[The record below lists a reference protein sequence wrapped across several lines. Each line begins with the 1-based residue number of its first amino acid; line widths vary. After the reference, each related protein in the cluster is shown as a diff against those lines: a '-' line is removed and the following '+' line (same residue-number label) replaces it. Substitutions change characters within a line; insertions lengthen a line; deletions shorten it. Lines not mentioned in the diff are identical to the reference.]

1 MSDEEI
7 RALGADPLSD
17 EREQRELTDTEMYQ
31 GELAGAID
39 PSEADLRSDETS
51 DPAVAAEEGLAYVP
65 PTDPPVVPDPDDPE
79 GIQIAAG
86 FGGTALDEPYDADHH
101 SEALTV
107 EDEME
112 ARVREA
118 LRADAATS
126 RYAETVVI
134 GTRGSI
140 VAVRGLV
147 DDIDDTDDITEV
159 ISRVT
164 GVEEVVDELD
174 VRGVTD

>member
-1 MSDEEI
+1 MTDEEI

-17 EREQRELTDTEMYQ
+17 EREQRELTDTEIYQ
-31 GELAGAID
+31 GELEGGLD

-51 DPAVAAEEGLAYVP
+51 DAFVAAEEGLAYVP
-65 PTDPPVVPDPDDPE
+65 PTDPPVVPDPADPQ
-79 GIQIAAG
+79 GIQMAAG

-118 LRADAATS
+118 LRADASTS
-126 RYAETVVI
+126 AYADSLVI
-134 GTRGSI
+134 GTRGSV
-140 VAVRGLV
+140 VAVRGVV

-164 GVEEVVDELD
+164 GVDEVVDELD